1 MHSTKFI
8 FLISFIIFASC
19 QQDKAVEVVENFLA
33 ETNPQNKMQYVR
45 DSSDYLRN
53 NNISDLLKELPQN
66 YIEIKHSKEIV
77 DDKEI
82 IVEVVIDK
90 ISVGGKIVD
99 KTKEFFVFNNNGKY
113 KIDLDASFVKRDT
126 TLERLIRNKISF
138 IKEIRAYVTEFSIRN
153 EKFISNKKV
162 LMWLDDQK
170 NSEGYYIVDE
180 SLYESIKSI
189 FSKNSFVHLIL
200 QINYLPENDI
210 YIIADSLIQKGWI
223 KNKDL

>member
-19 QQDKAVEVVENFLA
+19 QQDKAVEVVEKFLA

-200 QINYLPENDI
+200 KINYLPENDI

-223 KNKDL
+223 KNKGL

>member
-200 QINYLPENDI
+200 KINYLPENDI

-223 KNKDL
+223 KNKGL

>member
-1 MHSTKFI
+1 
-8 FLISFIIFASC
+8 
-19 QQDKAVEVVENFLA
+19 
-33 ETNPQNKMQYVR
+33 MQYVR

-162 LMWLDDQK
+162 LMLLDDQE
-170 NSEGYYIVDE
+170 NSERYYIIDE
-180 SLYESIKSI
+180 SLYENIKSI
-189 FSKNSFVHLIL
+189 FSKNNFVHLIL

-223 KNKDL
+223 KNKGL

>member
-1 MHSTKFI
+1 MPYIKI
-8 FLISFIIFASC
+8 LFLINIILFAGC
-19 QQDKAVEVVENFLA
+19 QEDEAVKTVEDFLSEKNPQDKL
-33 ETNPQNKMQYVR
+33 QYVR
-45 DSSDYLRN
+45 GNSDYLKN
-53 NNISDLLKELPQN
+53 NSLSGMIEELPQN
-66 YIEIKHSKEIV
+66 YIEIKRSEEIV

-200 QINYLPENDI
+200 KINYLPENDI

-223 KNKDL
+223 KNKGL